1 MIWQKR
7 QEDVEFQVRED
18 SLAEEGLR
26 SKFWYKLF
34 LLGIKYYPSICI
46 LSEIGYSLCEYF
58 RVNSILFTF
67 FGGCTL
73 IGLLL
78 LYVASYVFRFCYLY
92 RLSLHSILLVNVLA
106 LYDSFIGIPITD
118 LNMLRVYLVI
128 LLIGLLS
135 FIKFKVRDAR
145 HNKKSISKIH

>member
-7 QEDVEFQVRED
+7 QEDAELQVQED
-18 SLAEEGLR
+18 LPAEEGLR

-58 RVNSILFTF
+58 RVNGILFTF
-67 FGGCTL
+67 LGGCTL

-78 LYVASYVFRFCYLY
+78 LYIASYVFRFCYLY
-92 RLSLHSILLVNVLA
+92 RLSLHSILLVNILA
-106 LYDSFIGIPITD
+106 MYDSFIGIPISD
-118 LNMLRVYLVI
+118 LNILRVYLII